1 MNYTGNIDYKQI
13 KDKQFLTVDTDKSS
27 EIFKELNKQNIPY
40 SARYDEKKLTVTFEK
55 ADFDKVNEIISSTQ
69 PAPDEPV
76 QSAADKALEE
86 IQRQL
91 REMQEHQ
98 KRMEELAEEEKRQ
111 HSNPEQQINGNQ
123 NDKDDKDE
131 KVRAGQENVIAE
143 QPKNQEMPSFD
154 KNKDSLKL
162 LPILNGK
169 VIRHSQ
175 RLDTVSAK
183 RAARETKIVNRQ
195 TKIQRFTAKAE
206 RLDVTNRMLRRIG
219 ESKNLPVAVKSGIQ
233 SIISSNE
240 RRVAKLREKKIPK
253 FERKIDVQ
261 NYKIQ
266 RLDRKSAILNCKIN
280 RCKSLNGVIMSFA
293 ILNSAERH
301 RQFTTS
307 MDNLHKSSVE
317 LLNHRIEN
325 CSDKILRYT
334 KLSRDTDSATIM
346 YQAQQRLLAV
356 KEKKQKLVDKRNK
369 LAGVIIPFVEQP
381 ADVVDKAMAAA
392 EKAVDSTLNQE
403 NATVSKIADKVIES
417 ALPEIPEHSIAEPKM
432 TDDNTLIPEIAELM
446 EMSVAELESKPA
458 DIKQMLLLDYTNNYL
473 SNPATLQES
482 LSAIIKPNTAI
493 ENNIEQHR
501 EHIKPEAAP
510 PKENPLKAVEELVEG
525 NANMIDGVINNL
537 PPEKEKTEEKEEQ
550 KTFTF
555 SRKQLNDNARKV
567 KEQPSEHKHQ
577 DKEPQ
582 NHGSL

>member
-1 MNYTGNIDYKQI
+1 MTNTGNIDYKKIQ
-13 KDKQFLTVDTDKSS
+13 DKQYLTVDTDKGSQIVS
-27 EIFKELNKQNIPY
+27 ELSKQNIPY
-40 SARYDEKKLTVTFEK
+40 SARYDEAKISLTFSK

-69 PAPDEPV
+69 PAPNEPV

-111 HSNPEQQINGNQ
+111 HSNPEQQTNGNQ
-123 NDKDDKDE
+123 NDKDE
-131 KVRAGQENVIAE
+131 KVRAGQENVFAE
-143 QPKNQEMPSFD
+143 QPKNQEMLSF
-154 KNKDSLKL
+154 NKTKESLKL

-195 TKIQRFTAKAE
+195 TKIQCFNAKAE
-206 RLDVTNRMLRRIG
+206 RLDVTNSMLRRIG
-219 ESKNLPVAVKSGIQ
+219 ESKNLPIAVKSGIQ
-233 SIISSNE
+233 SIISLNE
-240 RRVAKLREKKIPK
+240 RRVTKLREKKIPK

-280 RCKSLNGVIMSFA
+280 RCKSLNGVIKSFA
-293 ILNSAERH
+293 ILDGSERH
-301 RQFTTS
+301 KQFTTS
-307 MDNLHKSSVE
+307 MDSLHKSSVE
-317 LLNHRIEN
+317 LLNQRIEN

-334 KLSRDTDSATIM
+334 KLSRETDSATVM
-346 YQAQQRLLAV
+346 YQAQQKLLAV

-403 NATVSKIADKVIES
+403 NVTVSKLADKVLES
-417 ALPEIPEHSIAEPKM
+417 ALPALPEHSLEEPKP
-432 TDDNTLIPEIAELM
+432 DYDETLLPEIAEVM
-446 EMSVAELESKPA
+446 DMSVSELESKPA
-458 DIKQMLLLDYTNNYL
+458 DIKQMLILDYTNNYM
-473 SNPATLQES
+473 SDPKTIQES
-482 LSAIIKPNTAI
+482 LSAIISPNRSVEDNLKHRKGEDI
-493 ENNIEQHR
+493 E
-501 EHIKPEAAP
+501 PEK
-510 PKENPLKAVEELVEG
+510 KENPLKSAEELIEG
-525 NANMIDGVINNL
+525 NANMIDGIINNL
-537 PPEKEKTEEKEEQ
+537 PPAEVKQEEHQENKV
-550 KTFTF
+550 FTF
-555 SRKQLNDNARKV
+555 SRKQLNNNANKV
-567 KEQPSEHKHQ
+567 KEQPSEQKSQ
-577 DKEPQ
+577 DKEPP